1 MRAGLRIK
9 QGAALKKHI
18 ENKLAAAL
26 LSPPCKV
33 CFFGVAAFSFP
44 VFAAPINVVAL

>member
-26 LSPPCKV
+26 LSPPV
-33 CFFGVAAFSFP
+33 GVSLGVAAFSFT